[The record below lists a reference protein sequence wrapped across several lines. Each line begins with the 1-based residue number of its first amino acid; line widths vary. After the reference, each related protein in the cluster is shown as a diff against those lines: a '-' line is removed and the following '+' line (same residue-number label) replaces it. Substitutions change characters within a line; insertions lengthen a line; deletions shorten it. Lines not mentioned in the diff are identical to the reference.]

1 MSVAAL
7 EKRKEDKSGNGSNTL
22 EMKKTIKWDWD
33 DYKNRKQKE
42 AKLKQ

>member
-22 EMKKTIKWDWD
+22 EIKKLSNEIEMIIKIGS
-33 DYKNRKQKE
+33 KRKQN
-42 AKLKQ
+42 